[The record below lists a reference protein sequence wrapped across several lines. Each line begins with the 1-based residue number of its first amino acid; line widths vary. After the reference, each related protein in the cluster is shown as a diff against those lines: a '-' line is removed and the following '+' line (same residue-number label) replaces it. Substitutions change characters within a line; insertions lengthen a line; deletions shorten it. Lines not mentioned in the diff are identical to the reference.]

1 MTTYQEKIIKS
12 FKDLI
17 KQNEND
23 EINEDTLTELLS
35 KIVHLAVEE
44 ERKQNIT
51 SKINGEV
58 NNIIDLFE

>member
-51 SKINGEV
+51 ST
-58 NNIIDLFE
+58 